1 VWVSDLDPVAY
12 PLAAVYAAIH
22 RYVLWYHLPSQ
33 RPADVTEGG
42 TAHFLVVRL
51 QFTMCRR
58 RPKLASIKHV
68 VSASTRVKPLCYPPR
83 RIRIARAPGRG
94 SRRSRRTMTLQA
106 PALSGASSERTDPST
121 NAMIEEERPRLELAQ
136 RLQAIENAI
145 DNARP

>member
-22 RYVLWYHLPSQ
+22 RYVLWYHLPGQ

-83 RIRIARAPGRG
+83 RIRISRAWARIETIKKNHDAPSAGIVRRLKRADGPLHQRHDRGRATPPRARLTAPGGR
-94 SRRSRRTMTLQA
+94 
-106 PALSGASSERTDPST
+106 
-121 NAMIEEERPRLELAQ
+121 
-136 RLQAIENAI
+136 
-145 DNARP
+145 